1 MKIERVIGIKG
12 LKVNA
17 HVGVPD
23 AERETAQILHVDLS
37 FAAMTQPLAL
47 HDDLAQTVDYHA
59 VSLRVANIAAD
70 HPRKLIETLADELA
84 DRLIPEFSLRW
95 IEVTIRKFILPESDW
110 VSASVRREVANDG

>member
-1 MKIERVIGIKG
+1 MKISRVIGIKG
-12 LKVNA
+12 LKVHA

-37 FAAMTQPLAL
+37 FAARIQSLVL

-59 VSLRVANIAAD
+59 VSLRVAEIAA
-70 HPRKLIETLADELA
+70 HRPRKLIETLADELA

-95 IEVTIRKFILPESDW
+95 IEVTIRKFILPQTDW
-110 VSASVRREVANDG
+110 VSVSVRREIANDG